1 LSFEFQRQAAP
12 ISTHETI
19 TRRSGALSLV
29 EAGSLETM
37 RTLASDSFV
46 KNEPEQG

>member
-1 LSFEFQRQAAP
+1 MAIPPHRIALQAAP

-19 TRRSGALSLV
+19 TRRSGASSLV

-37 RTLASDSFV
+37 RF
-46 KNEPEQG
+46 GIG